1 MAPVLLLLLTISIII
16 QVDFIVRGEIART
29 VWYYHTSYSIIQCM
43 QRSDE
48 ENIIHPGAEDLSFV
62 LAHLQSKK

>member
-1 MAPVLLLLLTISIII
+1 MV
-16 QVDFIVRGEIART
+16 T
-29 VWYYHTSYSIIQCM
+29 VSCIHDASTGLSIIQCM

>member
-1 MAPVLLLLLTISIII
+1 MGNIVPV
-16 QVDFIVRGEIART
+16 RRYGRT